1 MSQNG
6 LNMILEGTNT
16 IAGSCCSMLDIFH
29 NLIKILNVP
38 VNEAVTMLTE
48 NPTRVARLHHTGL
61 LQEGKR
67 ADILLFDET
76 HKLTHTIIA
85 GETAW
90 KLRE

>member
-1 MSQNG
+1 MKHLFN
-6 LNMILEGTNT
+6 LLINITN
-16 IAGSCCSMLDIFH
+16 S
-29 NLIKILNVP
+29 
-38 VNEAVTMLTE
+38 
-48 NPTRVARLHHTGL
+48 RVARLHHTGL

-90 KLRE
+90 KLCE

>member
-1 MSQNG
+1 MKHLFNL
-6 LNMILEGTNT
+6 LNLTN
-16 IAGSCCSMLDIFH
+16 S
-29 NLIKILNVP
+29 
-38 VNEAVTMLTE
+38 
-48 NPTRVARLHHTGL
+48 RVARLHHTGL